1 MTCVVIDSSR
11 GSRHGEG
18 VHDTQ
23 ITKEPHHAE
32 HDPSGE
38 LRPRPADIQPGQ
50 GLQTYL
56 SGIDATL
63 APYGGSFLIHGGS
76 PQVVEGSLTC
86 NLIVIGFPDADGA
99 QHWYQSP
106 AYQQL
111 AVLRRTFAQGA
122 VVLCRGEDADHRGL
136 DILSRAEVAN

>member
-1 MTCVVIDSSR
+1 MQSMT
-11 GSRHGEG
+11 
-18 VHDTQ
+18 
-23 ITKEPHHAE
+23 
-32 HDPSGE
+32 
-38 LRPRPADIQPGQ
+38 RPASYALGLLHDIQPGQ

-122 VVLCRGEDADHRGL
+122 VVLCRGEDAGHRGL
-136 DILSRAEVAN
+136 DILSRAEVAS